1 MPAKRI
7 GIKDIA
13 EATHVSS
20 GTVHR
25 ALNGKAGVGEST
37 RKLIL
42 DTAKAMGYQPN
53 INASLLKRKP
63 LRIAGAFPAYT
74 ENNRYFYP
82 YVWQGFRECMAD
94 MVDYNIEPVE
104 VPYYTG
110 QGVGSQR
117 NELLNLWE
125 QQRGELNGL
134 VTIGHMA
141 QKDISILK
149 KFTDEGIPVVLA
161 CDDVPSAPRLCC
173 VQADHIM
180 TGRMVAELLAPQIPE
195 DSQVLIC
202 AGDVDVPSHY
212 QTVQGFEEFMK
223 EAGLNWELIKVYGDD
238 NATEEIYRRV
248 TQLLEEMPQIRAA
261 YSVNARNSQ
270 VLCQAVRELDG
281 QRRMR
286 IVSSDIFPENI
297 RNLRE
302 GICTNIAYK
311 NPRQQAYLAAKI
323 LLEYLMKHQKP
334 LEEVMYVNSEI
345 VFRSNVH
352 VYEA

>member
-13 EATHVSS
+13 EATHVSP

-25 ALNGKAGVGEST
+25 ALNGKAGVGEDT

-74 ENNRYFYP
+74 ENNRYYYP

-94 MVDYNIEPVE
+94 MVDYNIETVE
-104 VPYYTG
+104 IPYYTG

-125 QQRGELNGL
+125 QQRGELDGL
-134 VTIGHMA
+134 ITIGHMA
-141 QKDISILK
+141 QKDYSILK

-161 CDDVPSAPRLCC
+161 CDDVPSSPRLCC

-180 TGRMVAELLAPQIPE
+180 TGRMVAELLSAQIPG

-202 AGDVDVPSHY
+202 AGDVDVQSHY
-212 QTVQGFEEFMK
+212 QTVQGFESFVK
-223 EAGLNWELIKVYGDD
+223 EEGLNWELVKVYGND
-238 NATEEIYRRV
+238 NDTEKVYQRIMG
-248 TQLLEEMPQIRAA
+248 LLEEMPQIRAA

-270 VLCQAVRELDG
+270 VLCQAVKELG
-281 QRRMR
+281 RNGRMR
-286 IVSSDIFPENI
+286 VVTSDIFPENI
-297 RNLRE
+297 LNLKD

-323 LLEYLMKHQKP
+323 LLEYLMKRQKP
-334 LEEVMYVNSEI
+334 LEEVVYVNSEI

-352 VYEA
+352 VYE